1 MRSWQTRGGLTV
13 LQLLSGRSNVF
24 LLTNNQLNVLIDTS
38 PARKWEKLQ
47 TRLKENK
54 IESIQY
60 LILTHSHFD
69 HAGNAKVIREKFGC
83 KVIIHQSEDYY
94 LKTGEICPP
103 KGTNNFTK
111 FIVKNLAVK
120 FSTRLKCEPCQ
131 SDILIDKVMDLNS
144 FGLNAALLHT
154 PGHTPGSVSIIV
166 DDEIALVGD
175 AMFGVFRESVFPP
188 YADNVAQLID
198 SWGLLLETKCEIF
211 LPSHGRAKSRFQ
223 LLKDYQRRKI

>member
-1 MRSWQTRGGLTV
+1 MRSWQTKSGLTV
-13 LQLLSGRSNVF
+13 LQILSGRSNVF
-24 LLTNNQLNVLIDTS
+24 LLSSGRVNILIDTS
-38 PARKWEKLQ
+38 PANKWIKLQ
-47 TRLKENK
+47 KRLKENK

-69 HAGNAKVIREKFGC
+69 HAGNAKAIRDKFGC
-83 KVIIHQSEDYY
+83 KIILHRSEDHY

-103 KGTNNFTK
+103 KGTNNFTR
-111 FIVKNLAVK
+111 FIVNNLAVK
-120 FSTRLKCEPCQ
+120 FSARLKCEPCQ
-131 SDILIDKVMDLNS
+131 SDILIDNLMDLNS
-144 FGLNAALLHT
+144 LGFNAALLHT

-211 LPSHGRAKSRFQ
+211 LPSHGWAKRRFQ